1 MALTADHDWLHS
13 SSCYTHGLLGPPRP
27 CSCMYTL
34 YRVAWLCCFCRSCQ
48 TTRGAPRWW
57 SCRQGRTGMAPAG
70 DFAKLAGSSAMAAM
84 AVAATFGTIDAA
96 GRAQNALLITSPCQS
111 AVWVPDSSLLRMV
124 KVNVTSAQVSIVVQW
139 CLPYAIVLLYLGQG
153 S

>member
-1 MALTADHDWLHS
+1 
-13 SSCYTHGLLGPPRP
+13 
-27 CSCMYTL
+27 
-34 YRVAWLCCFCRSCQ
+34 
-48 TTRGAPRWW
+48 
-57 SCRQGRTGMAPAG
+57 MAPAG